1 MLDSGKTLKSNYK
14 YFITLF
20 FTGLLAITFVI
31 SIGYSAL
38 NQSVQVSGDIKYDK
52 YEVWAE
58 NLSYDSSVTHINCPD
73 AQCML
78 DCISNEEL
86 CP

>member
-1 MLDSGKTLKSNYK
+1 MY
-14 YFITLF
+14 
-20 FTGLLAITFVI
+20 A
-31 SIGYSAL
+31 
-38 NQSVQVSGDIKYDK
+38 QVSGDIKYDK

>member
-1 MLDSGKTLKSNYK
+1 MDEGVIKKSYK
-14 YFITLF
+14 FYITVFIIV
-20 FTGLLAITFVI
+20 LLVITTFL

-38 NQSVQVSGDIKYDK
+38 NQDIQVSGDVKFDK

-58 NLSYDSSVTHINCPD
+58 NLSYDKSTTNINCPD

-78 DCISNEEL
+78 DCISDATL
-86 CP
+86 CPTN